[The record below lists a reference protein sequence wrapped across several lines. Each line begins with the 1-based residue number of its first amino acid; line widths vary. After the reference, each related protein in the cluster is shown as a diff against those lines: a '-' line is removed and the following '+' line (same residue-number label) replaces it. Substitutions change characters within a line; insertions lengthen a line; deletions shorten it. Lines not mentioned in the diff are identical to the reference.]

1 MKIFCAVSGGVDS
14 GVAAAILK
22 ERGDDVRGLYM
33 RHRYQPTLDA
43 DETRRVL
50 AKWASGADGEND
62 GNGRSGSGREDWVRP
77 ALYSVA
83 RNDELTEIAP
93 DAAVAFWSER
103 GLPVDAVSAFE
114 TTAFLG
120 IPLTILD
127 VDAPFAAVV
136 ENFVDEYFAAQ
147 TPNPCAL
154 CNRTIKFGLLD
165 DVCRRL
171 GGERLATGHY
181 VRKRRVA
188 DWVAELET
196 AAEKTAKSIDFDG
209 DSAVCANGET
219 CGNGGVE
226 EVSGACG
233 NGGVDEVGGTC
244 GNGGVEEVSGACGNG
259 DVGEVGGTC
268 GNGGAGALSGTCAN
282 GGEFAVLPDWLKANG
297 DAVFIE
303 RAPSAKD
310 QSYFLY
316 GVDAETLR
324 RVEFPV
330 GELEKSEVR
339 QIAQDKGLP
348 VAARKDS
355 QEVCFVP
362 DKRRLEFV
370 RDFRAANPERWSA
383 TLGDTSGDFV
393 SLDGKIIGKHAG
405 YEKFTVGQRKGL
417 GMGFC
422 ERIFVQRVDAATK
435 EVVLGPYEALAVRE
449 ICAVDANWT
458 APVPLDE
465 DFRCEIK
472 IRYRN
477 DSVAATV
484 RAGSDGTIRAIPDE
498 PRFGVAPGQAL
509 VCYWRGRLLGGGRIV
524 R

>member
-33 RHRYQPTLDA
+33 RHRYQPILDA

-50 AKWASGADGEND
+50 EKWTSGEESAK
-62 GNGRSGSGREDWVRP
+62 P

-83 RNDELTEIAP
+83 RNGDLTEIAP

-103 GLPVDAVSAFE
+103 GLPVDALSAFE

-136 ENFVDEYFAAQ
+136 ENFVDEYYAAQ

-196 AAEKTAKSIDFDG
+196 TAEKSSKSAEINAEEADGAK
-209 DSAVCANGET
+209 
-219 CGNGGVE
+219 
-226 EVSGACG
+226 
-233 NGGVDEVGGTC
+233 
-244 GNGGVEEVSGACGNG
+244 
-259 DVGEVGGTC
+259 
-268 GNGGAGALSGTCAN
+268 
-282 GGEFAVLPDWLKANG
+282 GGEFAVLPDWLKADG

-330 GELEKSEVR
+330 GELEKSDVR
-339 QIAQDKGLP
+339 QIAQDRKLP

-362 DKRRLEFV
+362 DKRRLEFI
-370 RDFRAANPERWSA
+370 RDVRAANPERWSA
-383 TLGDTSGDFV
+383 LPDDTAGDFV
-393 SLDGKIIGKHAG
+393 ALDGKKIGKHAG

-449 ICAVDANWT
+449 IGAVDANWT

>member
-33 RHRYQPTLDA
+33 RHRYQATLDA

-50 AKWASGADGEND
+50 EKWASGEISA
-62 GNGRSGSGREDWVRP
+62 RP
-77 ALYSVA
+77 ALCSVA
-83 RNDELTEIAP
+83 RNGDLTEIAP
-93 DAAVAFWSER
+93 DAAVAFWSEK

-136 ENFVDEYFAAQ
+136 ENFVDEYYSAQ

-196 AAEKTAKSIDFDG
+196 AAEEAAKSPQFNVG
-209 DSAVCANGET
+209 SAVCAS
-219 CGNGGVE
+219 GGI
-226 EVSGACG
+226 
-233 NGGVDEVGGTC
+233 
-244 GNGGVEEVSGACGNG
+244 CGNG
-259 DVGEVGGTC
+259 DVSVSDGTC
-268 GNGGAGALSGTCAN
+268 GVGEVSASGGGRGV
-282 GGEFAVLPDWLKANG
+282 GGEFAVLPDWLKSNG

-339 QIAQDKGLP
+339 QIAQNRGLP

-370 RDFRAANPERWSA
+370 REFRAANPERWRA
-383 TLGDTSGDFV
+383 LPDDTSGDFV
-393 SLDGKIIGKHAG
+393 ALDGKVIGKHAG

-422 ERIFVQRVDAATK
+422 ERIFVQRIDAATK
-435 EVVLGPYEALAVRE
+435 AVVLGPYEALAVRE
-449 ICAVDANWT
+449 ICAVDANWA

-465 DFRCEIK
+465 DFRCEIR

-509 VCYWRGRLLGGGRIV
+509 VCYWRGRLLGGGRVV

>member
-50 AKWASGADGEND
+50 EKWESGEESA
-62 GNGRSGSGREDWVRP
+62 RP

-83 RNDELTEIAP
+83 RNGELTEIAP

-136 ENFVDEYFAAQ
+136 ENFVDEYYAAQ

-196 AAEKTAKSIDFDG
+196 AAKKAAKS
-209 DSAVCANGET
+209 
-219 CGNGGVE
+219 
-226 EVSGACG
+226 
-233 NGGVDEVGGTC
+233 
-244 GNGGVEEVSGACGNG
+244 
-259 DVGEVGGTC
+259 
-268 GNGGAGALSGTCAN
+268 
-282 GGEFAVLPDWLKANG
+282 
-297 DAVFIE
+297 
-303 RAPSAKD
+303 
-310 QSYFLY
+310 
-316 GVDAETLR
+316 
-324 RVEFPV
+324 
-330 GELEKSEVR
+330 
-339 QIAQDKGLP
+339 KG
-348 VAARKDS
+348 R
-355 QEVCFVP
+355 
-362 DKRRLEFV
+362 
-370 RDFRAANPERWSA
+370 
-383 TLGDTSGDFV
+383 
-393 SLDGKIIGKHAG
+393 
-405 YEKFTVGQRKGL
+405 
-417 GMGFC
+417 
-422 ERIFVQRVDAATK
+422 
-435 EVVLGPYEALAVRE
+435 
-449 ICAVDANWT
+449 
-458 APVPLDE
+458 
-465 DFRCEIK
+465 
-472 IRYRN
+472 
-477 DSVAATV
+477 
-484 RAGSDGTIRAIPDE
+484 
-498 PRFGVAPGQAL
+498 
-509 VCYWRGRLLGGGRIV
+509 
-524 R
+524 

>member
-33 RHRYQPTLDA
+33 RHRYQATLDA

-50 AKWASGADGEND
+50 EKWASGEN
-62 GNGRSGSGREDWVRP
+62 SVKP

-83 RNDELTEIAP
+83 RNGDLTEIAP
-93 DAAVAFWSER
+93 DAAVAFWSEK

-136 ENFVDEYFAAQ
+136 ENFVDEYYSAQ

-196 AAEKTAKSIDFDG
+196 AAEEAVKSTQING
-209 DSAVCANGET
+209 DLAVCANGGI
-219 CGNGGVE
+219 CGNG
-226 EVSGACG
+226 EVPAS
-233 NGGVDEVGGTC
+233 DGTC
-244 GNGGVEEVSGACGNG
+244 GVGEISANGGGRG
-259 DVGEVGGTC
+259 VGEV
-268 GNGGAGALSGTCAN
+268 SAN
-282 GGEFAVLPDWLKANG
+282 GGGRGLGEISINGGGRGVGDEFDVLPDWLKANG
-297 DAVFIE
+297 DAEFIE

-339 QIAQDKGLP
+339 QIAQDRGLP

-370 RDFRAANPERWSA
+370 REFRAANPERWRA
-383 TLGDTSGDFV
+383 LPDDTSGDFV
-393 SLDGKIIGKHAG
+393 SLDGKVIGKHAG

-422 ERIFVQRVDAATK
+422 ERIFVQRIDAATK

-509 VCYWRGRLLGGGRIV
+509 VCYWRGRLLGGGRVV

>member
-1 MKIFCAVSGGVDS
+1 MKICCAVSGGVDS
-14 GVAAAILK
+14 GVAAASLK
-22 ERGDDVRGLYM
+22 ARGDDVRGLYM
-33 RHRYQPTLDA
+33 RHRYQATLDA

-50 AKWASGADGEND
+50 EKWASGEVSA
-62 GNGRSGSGREDWVRP
+62 RP

-83 RNDELTEIAP
+83 RNGDLTEIAP
-93 DAAVAFWSER
+93 DAAVAFWSEK
-103 GLPVDAVSAFE
+103 GLPVDALSAFE
-114 TTAFLG
+114 TTVFLG

-136 ENFVDEYFAAQ
+136 ENFVDEYYSAQ

-181 VRKRRVA
+181 VRTRRVA

-196 AAEKTAKSIDFDG
+196 AAEKAVKSTPFNG
-209 DSAVCANGET
+209 DSAVCANG
-219 CGNGGVE
+219 GI
-226 EVSGACG
+226 
-233 NGGVDEVGGTC
+233 
-244 GNGGVEEVSGACGNG
+244 CGNG
-259 DVGEVGGTC
+259 DVSASDGIC
-268 GNGGAGALSGTCAN
+268 GV
-282 GGEFAVLPDWLKANG
+282 GGEFDVLPDWLKANG
-297 DAVFIE
+297 DAEFIE

-316 GVDAETLR
+316 GVDAETLW

-339 QIAQDKGLP
+339 QIAQERGLP

-370 RDFRAANPERWSA
+370 REFRAANPERWRA
-383 TLGDTSGDFV
+383 LPDDTSGDFV

-422 ERIFVQRVDAATK
+422 ERIFVQRIDAATK

-449 ICAVDANWT
+449 ICAVDANWA

-509 VCYWRGRLLGGGRIV
+509 VCYWRGRLLGGGRVV

>member
-33 RHRYQPTLDA
+33 RHRYQATLDV

-50 AKWASGADGEND
+50 EKWASGESSAK
-62 GNGRSGSGREDWVRP
+62 P
-77 ALYSVA
+77 TLYSVA
-83 RNDELTEIAP
+83 RNGELTEIAP

-136 ENFVDEYFAAQ
+136 ENFVDEYYSAR

-188 DWVAELET
+188 DWVAEFET
-196 AAEKTAKSIDFDG
+196 AAEKAVKSTGFNG
-209 DSAVCANGET
+209 GSAVCANG
-219 CGNGGVE
+219 
-226 EVSGACG
+226 
-233 NGGVDEVGGTC
+233 GTC
-244 GNGGVEEVSGACGNG
+244 GNGDDREIGGTCGVDGVKEIGGACGNG
-259 DVGEVGGTC
+259 DVSASGGTC
-268 GNGGAGALSGTCAN
+268 GVGD
-282 GGEFAVLPDWLKANG
+282 EFAVLPDWLKANG

-339 QIAQDKGLP
+339 QIAQDRGLP

-370 RDFRAANPERWSA
+370 RDFRAANPERWRE
-383 TLGDTSGDFV
+383 LPDDTSGDFV
-393 SLDGKIIGKHAG
+393 SLDGKVIGKHAG

-435 EVVLGPYEALAVRE
+435 AVVLGPYEALAVRE
-449 ICAVDANWT
+449 ICAVDANWA

-509 VCYWRGRLLGGGRIV
+509 VCYWRGRLLGGGRVV

>member
-22 ERGDDVRGLYM
+22 ERGNDVRGLYM

-50 AKWASGADGEND
+50 EKWKNEEIWAKSAFYSTSR
-62 GNGRSGSGREDWVRP
+62 NGDLSEISPVDAVR
-77 ALYSVA
+77 
-83 RNDELTEIAP
+83 
-93 DAAVAFWSER
+93 FWSER
-103 GLPVDAVSAFE
+103 GLPIDAASALE

-136 ENFVDEYFAAQ
+136 ENFVDEYYSAR

-181 VRKRRVA
+181 ARKRRVA
-188 DWVAELET
+188 DWVAEFEST
-196 AAEKTAKSIDFDG
+196 AEQPAKSTDFNVE
-209 DSAVCANGET
+209 SAICAN
-219 CGNGGVE
+219 
-226 EVSGACG
+226 
-233 NGGVDEVGGTC
+233 GGTC
-244 GNGGVEEVSGACGNG
+244 GNDENC
-259 DVGEVGGTC
+259 EVGGVAANDGVC
-268 GNGGAGALSGTCAN
+268 GNCEI
-282 GGEFAVLPDWLKANG
+282 GGEFDVLPDWLKEDG
-297 DAVFIE
+297 DAEFIE
-303 RAPSAKD
+303 RSPSPKD

-316 GVDAETLR
+316 GVRAATLR

-330 GELEKSEVR
+330 GAFDKSEVR
-339 QIAQDKGLP
+339 RFAQDRGLP

-362 DKRRLEFV
+362 DKGRLEFV
-370 RDFRAANPERWSA
+370 RGFRAADPERWS
-383 TLGDTSGDFV
+383 GVPCDTSGDFV
-393 SLDGKIIGKHAG
+393 ALDGKTIGKHAG

-417 GMGFC
+417 GTGFG

-435 EVVLGPYEALAVRE
+435 RVVLGPYEALAVRE
-449 ICAVDANWT
+449 IGAVDANWT
-458 APVPLDE
+458 ANVPVDE

-484 RAGSDGTIRAIPDE
+484 RAGADGTIRAIPDE

-509 VCYWRGRLLGGGRIV
+509 VCYWRDRLLGGGRV
-524 R
+524 V

>member
-1 MKIFCAVSGGVDS
+1 MKVFCAVSGGVDS

-22 ERGDDVRGLYM
+22 ARGDDVRGLYM
-33 RHRYQPTLDA
+33 RHRYQATLDA

-50 AKWASGADGEND
+50 EKWGSWEND
-62 GNGRSGSGREDWVRP
+62 GSERSGDKRKDWARP
-77 ALYSVA
+77 AFYSVA
-83 RNDELTEIAP
+83 RNGDLTEIAP
-93 DAAVAFWSER
+93 DAAVAFWSEK

-136 ENFVDEYFAAQ
+136 ENFVDEYYSAQ

-188 DWVAELET
+188 DWVADVET
-196 AAEKTAKSIDFDG
+196 TAEQAVKSTEFNG
-209 DSAVCANGET
+209 DSAVCANDGI
-219 CGNGGVE
+219 CGNG
-226 EVSGACG
+226 EVRGDNVVAASDGACG
-233 NGGVDEVGGTC
+233 
-244 GNGGVEEVSGACGNG
+244 
-259 DVGEVGGTC
+259 VGEV
-268 GNGGAGALSGTCAN
+268 SAN
-282 GGEFAVLPDWLKANG
+282 DGDRGVGGEFAVLPDWLKANG

-339 QIAQDKGLP
+339 QIAQDRGLP

-370 RDFRAANPERWSA
+370 REFRAANPERWNA
-383 TLGDTSGDFV
+383 LPDDTSGDFV
-393 SLDGKIIGKHAG
+393 SLDGKVIGKHAG

-435 EVVLGPYEALAVRE
+435 AVVLGPYEALAVRE
-449 ICAVDANWT
+449 ICAVDANWA
-458 APVPLDE
+458 APVPFDE

-509 VCYWRGRLLGGGRIV
+509 VCYWRGRLLGGGRII

>member
-62 GNGRSGSGREDWVRP
+62 GNGRSGSGCEDWVRP

-83 RNDELTEIAP
+83 RNGELTEIAP

-196 AAEKTAKSIDFDG
+196 AAEKTAKSNDFDG
-209 DSAVCANGET
+209 DSAVCANG
-219 CGNGGVE
+219 GGATTG
-226 EVSGACG
+226 GACG
-233 NGGVDEVGGTC
+233 VGAVWV
-244 GNGGVEEVSGACGNG
+244 NDGACGNG

-282 GGEFAVLPDWLKANG
+282 GGEFDVLPDWLKADG

-330 GELEKSEVR
+330 GELDKSEVR
-339 QIAQDKGLP
+339 QIAQDRGLP

-362 DKRRLEFV
+362 DKRRLEFI
-370 RDFRAANPERWSA
+370 RDVRAANPERWSA
-383 TLGDTSGDFV
+383 LPDDTSGDFV
-393 SLDGKIIGKHAG
+393 ALDGKKIGKHAG

-449 ICAVDANWT
+449 ICAVDANWA

-484 RAGSDGTIRAIPDE
+484 RAGSDGTFRAIPDE

>member
-33 RHRYQPTLDA
+33 RHRYQATLDA

-50 AKWASGADGEND
+50 EKWASGEGGENRRNKD
-62 GNGRSGSGREDWVRP
+62 KRKDWARP

-83 RNDELTEIAP
+83 RNGDLTEIAS

-136 ENFVDEYFAAQ
+136 ENFVDEYYSAQ

-196 AAEKTAKSIDFDG
+196 AAEQATKSTDFNGGLTGCASGGVCGKDG
-209 DSAVCANGET
+209 AAQGDES
-219 CGNGGVE
+219 GGVE
-226 EVSGACG
+226 EVCGICG
-233 NGGVDEVGGTC
+233 NGGED
-244 GNGGVEEVSGACGNG
+244 
-259 DVGEVGGTC
+259 
-268 GNGGAGALSGTCAN
+268 
-282 GGEFAVLPDWLKANG
+282 GEFDVMPDWLKANG

-339 QIAQDKGLP
+339 QIAQDRGLP

-370 RDFRAANPERWSA
+370 RDFRAANPERWGA
-383 TLGDTSGDFV
+383 ALDDTSGDFV

-435 EVVLGPYEALAVRE
+435 AVVLGPYEALAVRE
-449 ICAVDANWT
+449 ICAVDANWA

>member
-1 MKIFCAVSGGVDS
+1 MKVFCAVSGGVDS

-50 AKWASGADGEND
+50 EKWASGVNGEDGGSEQS
-62 GNGRSGSGREDWVRP
+62 GNGCGGWRRP

-83 RNDELTEIAP
+83 RNGDLTEIAP

-136 ENFVDEYFAAQ
+136 ENFVDEYYSAQ

-196 AAEKTAKSIDFDG
+196 AAEQAEKSTDFNG
-209 DSAVCANGET
+209 DLPVCANGA
-219 CGNGGVE
+219 
-226 EVSGACG
+226 VSTA
-233 NGGVDEVGGTC
+233 
-244 GNGGVEEVSGACGNG
+244 
-259 DVGEVGGTC
+259 
-268 GNGGAGALSGTCAN
+268 
-282 GGEFAVLPDWLKANG
+282 GGEFDVLPDWLKADG
-297 DAVFIE
+297 DAEFIE

-339 QIAQDKGLP
+339 QIAQDRGLP

-370 RDFRAANPERWSA
+370 RDFRAANPERWRA
-383 TLGDTSGDFV
+383 LPDDTTGDFV
-393 SLDGKIIGKHAG
+393 SLDGKVIGKHAG

-435 EVVLGPYEALAVRE
+435 AVVLGPYEALAVRE

-484 RAGSDGTIRAIPDE
+484 RVGSDGTIRAIPDE

>member
-33 RHRYQPTLDA
+33 RHRYQATLDA

-50 AKWASGADGEND
+50 EKWASWEN
-62 GNGRSGSGREDWVRP
+62 SARP

-83 RNDELTEIAP
+83 RNGALTEVAP
-93 DAAVAFWSER
+93 DAAVAFWSEK

-136 ENFVDEYFAAQ
+136 ENFVDEYYSAQ

-196 AAEKTAKSIDFDG
+196 AAARAAKSTEFNG
-209 DSAVCANGET
+209 GSAVCANGGV
-219 CGNGGVE
+219 CGVG
-226 EVSGACG
+226 EVST
-233 NGGVDEVGGTC
+233 NDGG
-244 GNGGVEEVSGACGNG
+244 G
-259 DVGEVGGTC
+259 DVGEVSANDGIGGVDEASV
-268 GNGGAGALSGTCAN
+268 NGGGRGV
-282 GGEFAVLPDWLKANG
+282 GGEFVVLPDWLKANG

-339 QIAQDKGLP
+339 QLAQDRGLP

-383 TLGDTSGDFV
+383 ALDDTSGDFV

-422 ERIFVQRVDAATK
+422 ERIFVQRVDAATR

-458 APVPLDE
+458 APVPVDK

-484 RAGSDGTIRAIPDE
+484 RVASDGTFRAIPDE

>member
-50 AKWASGADGEND
+50 EKW
-62 GNGRSGSGREDWVRP
+62 GSGEESARP

-83 RNDELTEIAP
+83 RNGDLTEIAP

-103 GLPVDAVSAFE
+103 GLPTDALSAFE

-136 ENFVDEYFAAQ
+136 ENFVDEYYAAQ

-196 AAEKTAKSIDFDG
+196 AAEEAAKSTQLNG
-209 DSAVCANGET
+209 ESAVCAS
-219 CGNGGVE
+219 GGI
-226 EVSGACG
+226 
-233 NGGVDEVGGTC
+233 
-244 GNGGVEEVSGACGNG
+244 CGNG
-259 DVGEVGGTC
+259 DVSASDGTC
-268 GNGGAGALSGTCAN
+268 GV
-282 GGEFAVLPDWLKANG
+282 GGEFDVLPDWLKADG

-330 GELEKSEVR
+330 GELDKSEVR
-339 QIAQDKGLP
+339 KIAQDKGLP

-362 DKRRLEFV
+362 DKRRLEFI
-370 RDFRAANPERWSA
+370 RDVRAANPERWSA
-383 TLGDTSGDFV
+383 LPDDTTGDFV
-393 SLDGKIIGKHAG
+393 ALDGKKIGKHAG

-422 ERIFVQRVDAATK
+422 ERIFVQRIDAATK

-509 VCYWRGRLLGGGRIV
+509 VCYWRGRLLGGGRVV

>member
-33 RHRYQPTLDA
+33 RHRYQATLDA
-43 DETRRVL
+43 DVTRRVL
-50 AKWASGADGEND
+50 EKWASGEI
-62 GNGRSGSGREDWVRP
+62 STRP

-83 RNDELTEIAP
+83 RNGELTEIAS
-93 DAAVAFWSER
+93 DAAVAFWSEK

-136 ENFVDEYFAAQ
+136 ENFVDEYYSAQ

-196 AAEKTAKSIDFDG
+196 TAEEAVKSTLFNG
-209 DSAVCANGET
+209 DSAVCANDGI
-219 CGNGGVE
+219 CGNG
-226 EVSGACG
+226 EVSAS
-233 NGGVDEVGGTC
+233 GGTC
-244 GNGGVEEVSGACGNG
+244 G
-259 DVGEVGGTC
+259 VGEV
-268 GNGGAGALSGTCAN
+268 SAN
-282 GGEFAVLPDWLKANG
+282 GGGEFNVLPDWLKANG
-297 DAVFIE
+297 DAEFIE

-339 QIAQDKGLP
+339 QIAQDRGLP

-370 RDFRAANPERWSA
+370 REFRAANPERWRA
-383 TLGDTSGDFV
+383 LPDDTSGDFV
-393 SLDGKIIGKHAG
+393 ALDGKVIGKHAG

-435 EVVLGPYEALAVRE
+435 AVVLGPYEALAVRE
-449 ICAVDANWT
+449 ICAVDANWA
-458 APVPLDE
+458 APIPLDE

>member
-50 AKWASGADGEND
+50 EKWANGAK
-62 GNGRSGSGREDWVRP
+62 P

-83 RNDELTEIAP
+83 RNGDLTEIAP

-103 GLPVDAVSAFE
+103 GLPVDALSAFE

-136 ENFVDEYFAAQ
+136 ENFVDEYYAAQ

-188 DWVAELET
+188 DWIAELET
-196 AAEKTAKSIDFDG
+196 SPEKAQKSTEINAGLANDANPTG
-209 DSAVCANGET
+209 ASSA
-219 CGNGGVE
+219 
-226 EVSGACG
+226 S
-233 NGGVDEVGGTC
+233 D
-244 GNGGVEEVSGACGNG
+244 
-259 DVGEVGGTC
+259 
-268 GNGGAGALSGTCAN
+268 AN
-282 GGEFAVLPDWLKANG
+282 GGEFDVLPDWLKADG

-330 GELEKSEVR
+330 GELDKSEVR
-339 QIAQDKGLP
+339 QIAQDRGLP

-362 DKRRLEFV
+362 DKRRLEFI
-370 RDFRAANPERWSA
+370 RDVRAANPERWSA
-383 TLGDTSGDFV
+383 LPDDTIGDFV
-393 SLDGKIIGKHAG
+393 ALDGKVIGKHAG

-435 EVVLGPYEALAVRE
+435 AVVLGPYEALAVRE
-449 ICAVDANWT
+449 ICAVDANW
-458 APVPLDE
+458 AASVPVDE

-509 VCYWRGRLLGGGRIV
+509 VCYWRGRLLGGGRII

>member
-33 RHRYQPTLDA
+33 RHRYQATLDA

-50 AKWASGADGEND
+50 EKWASGEVSA
-62 GNGRSGSGREDWVRP
+62 RP

-83 RNDELTEIAP
+83 RNGDLTVIAP
-93 DAAVAFWSER
+93 DAAVAFWSEK
-103 GLPVDAVSAFE
+103 GLPVDALSAFE

-136 ENFVDEYFAAQ
+136 ENFVDEYYAAQ

-196 AAEKTAKSIDFDG
+196 AAEEAAKSTQLNG
-209 DSAVCANGET
+209 ESAVCAN
-219 CGNGGVE
+219 CGI
-226 EVSGACG
+226 
-233 NGGVDEVGGTC
+233 
-244 GNGGVEEVSGACGNG
+244 CGNG
-259 DVGEVGGTC
+259 DVSVSDGTC
-268 GNGGAGALSGTCAN
+268 GV
-282 GGEFAVLPDWLKANG
+282 GGEFAVLPDWLKADG

-330 GELEKSEVR
+330 GELDKSEVR
-339 QIAQDKGLP
+339 QIAQDRGLP

-370 RDFRAANPERWSA
+370 REFRAANPERWSA
-383 TLGDTSGDFV
+383 LPDDTTGDFV
-393 SLDGKIIGKHAG
+393 ALDGKKIGKHAG
-405 YEKFTVGQRKGL
+405 YEKFTVGQRKGF

-449 ICAVDANWT
+449 ICAVDANWA
-458 APVPLDE
+458 APVPHDE
-465 DFRCEIK
+465 DFRCEIT

-509 VCYWRGRLLGGGRIV
+509 VCYWRGRLLGGGRII

>member
-50 AKWASGADGEND
+50 EKWANGAK
-62 GNGRSGSGREDWVRP
+62 P

-83 RNDELTEIAP
+83 RNGDLTEIAP

-103 GLPVDAVSAFE
+103 GLPVDALSAFE

-136 ENFVDEYFAAQ
+136 ENFVDEYYAAQ

-188 DWVAELET
+188 DWIAELET
-196 AAEKTAKSIDFDG
+196 SPEKAQKSTEINAGLANDANPTG
-209 DSAVCANGET
+209 ASSA
-219 CGNGGVE
+219 
-226 EVSGACG
+226 S
-233 NGGVDEVGGTC
+233 D
-244 GNGGVEEVSGACGNG
+244 
-259 DVGEVGGTC
+259 
-268 GNGGAGALSGTCAN
+268 AN
-282 GGEFAVLPDWLKANG
+282 GGEFDVLPDWLKADG

-330 GELEKSEVR
+330 GELDKSEVR
-339 QIAQDKGLP
+339 QIAQDRGLP

-362 DKRRLEFV
+362 DKRRLEFI
-370 RDFRAANPERWSA
+370 RDVRAANPERWSA
-383 TLGDTSGDFV
+383 LPDDTIGDFV
-393 SLDGKIIGKHAG
+393 ALDGKVIGKHAG

-435 EVVLGPYEALAVRE
+435 AVVLGPYEALAVRE
-449 ICAVDANWT
+449 ICAVDANW
-458 APVPLDE
+458 AASVPVDE

-484 RAGSDGTIRAIPDE
+484 RVGSDGTIRAIPDE

-509 VCYWRGRLLGGGRIV
+509 VCYWRGRLLGGGRII

>member
-50 AKWASGADGEND
+50 EKWANGEE
-62 GNGRSGSGREDWVRP
+62 SARP

-83 RNDELTEIAP
+83 RNGESTEIAP

-136 ENFVDEYFAAQ
+136 ENFVDEYYSAQ

-196 AAEKTAKSIDFDG
+196 TAEEAVRSTQINN
-209 DSAVCANGET
+209 DSAVCI
-219 CGNGGVE
+219 NGGI
-226 EVSGACG
+226 
-233 NGGVDEVGGTC
+233 
-244 GNGGVEEVSGACGNG
+244 CGNG
-259 DVGEVGGTC
+259 DVSASDGTC
-268 GNGGAGALSGTCAN
+268 DVGKVSANDGGRGV
-282 GGEFAVLPDWLKANG
+282 GGEFNVLPDWLKADG
-297 DAVFIE
+297 DAEFIE

-339 QIAQDKGLP
+339 QIAQDRRLP

-370 RDFRAANPERWSA
+370 REFRAANPERWSA
-383 TLGDTSGDFV
+383 ALDDTSGDFV
-393 SLDGKIIGKHAG
+393 SLDGKVIGKHAG

-422 ERIFVQRVDAATK
+422 ERIFVQRVDATTK

-449 ICAVDANWT
+449 ICAVDAIW
-458 APVPLDE
+458 AAAVPIDE

-509 VCYWRGRLLGGGRIV
+509 VCYWRGRLLGGGVV

>member
-22 ERGDDVRGLYM
+22 DRGDDVRGLYM
-33 RHRYQPTLDA
+33 RHRYQATLDA

-50 AKWASGADGEND
+50 EKWASGEVSA
-62 GNGRSGSGREDWVRP
+62 RP

-83 RNDELTEIAP
+83 RNGDLTEIAP
-93 DAAVAFWSER
+93 DAAVAFWSEK

-136 ENFVDEYFAAQ
+136 ENFVDEYYSAQ

-196 AAEKTAKSIDFDG
+196 TAEEAVRSTQIND
-209 DSAVCANGET
+209 DSAVCI
-219 CGNGGVE
+219 NGGI
-226 EVSGACG
+226 
-233 NGGVDEVGGTC
+233 
-244 GNGGVEEVSGACGNG
+244 CGNG
-259 DVGEVGGTC
+259 DVSASDGTC
-268 GNGGAGALSGTCAN
+268 DVGKVSANDGGRGV
-282 GGEFAVLPDWLKANG
+282 GGEFDVLPDWLKADG
-297 DAVFIE
+297 DAEFIE

-339 QIAQDKGLP
+339 QIAQDRRLP

-370 RDFRAANPERWSA
+370 REFRAANPERWSA
-383 TLGDTSGDFV
+383 ALDDTSGDFV
-393 SLDGKIIGKHAG
+393 SLDGKVIGKHAG

-422 ERIFVQRVDAATK
+422 ERIFVQRVDATTK

-449 ICAVDANWT
+449 ICAVDAIW
-458 APVPLDE
+458 AAAVPIDE

-509 VCYWRGRLLGGGRIV
+509 VCYWRGRLLGGGVV

>member
-1 MKIFCAVSGGVDS
+1 MKVFCAVSGGVDS

-33 RHRYQPTLDA
+33 RHRYQATLDA

-50 AKWASGADGEND
+50 EKWASGENL
-62 GNGRSGSGREDWVRP
+62 VKP

-83 RNDELTEIAP
+83 RNGDLTEIAS
-93 DAAVAFWSER
+93 DAVVAFWSEK

-136 ENFVDEYFAAQ
+136 ENFVDEYYSAQ

-196 AAEKTAKSIDFDG
+196 AAEEAVKSTPFNG
-209 DSAVCANGET
+209 DSAVCVNDGI
-219 CGNGGVE
+219 
-226 EVSGACG
+226 
-233 NGGVDEVGGTC
+233 
-244 GNGGVEEVSGACGNG
+244 CGNG
-259 DVGEVGGTC
+259 DVSASGGIYGNRDVSASGGTC
-268 GNGGAGALSGTCAN
+268 GVGEVSAN
-282 GGEFAVLPDWLKANG
+282 GGGLGVGGEFDVLPDWLKEDG

-339 QIAQDKGLP
+339 QIAQDRGLP

-370 RDFRAANPERWSA
+370 REFRAANPERWRA
-383 TLGDTSGDFV
+383 LPDDTSGDFV
-393 SLDGKIIGKHAG
+393 ALDGKVIGKHAG

-435 EVVLGPYEALAVRE
+435 AVVLGPYEALAVRE
-449 ICAVDANWT
+449 IYAVDANWA

>member
-33 RHRYQPTLDA
+33 RHRCQTTLAA

-50 AKWASGADGEND
+50 EKWASGEVSA
-62 GNGRSGSGREDWVRP
+62 RP

-83 RNDELTEIAP
+83 RNGDLTEIAP
-93 DAAVAFWSER
+93 DAAVAFWSEK

-136 ENFVDEYFAAQ
+136 ENFVDEYYSAQ

-196 AAEKTAKSIDFDG
+196 AAEEAVKSTQFDG
-209 DSAVCANGET
+209 DSAVCANG
-219 CGNGGVE
+219 GI
-226 EVSGACG
+226 
-233 NGGVDEVGGTC
+233 
-244 GNGGVEEVSGACGNG
+244 CGNG
-259 DVGEVGGTC
+259 DVSANDGDRGVGDVSANDG
-268 GNGGAGALSGTCAN
+268 GRGVGDVSANGGACGV
-282 GGEFAVLPDWLKANG
+282 GGEFDVLPDWLKSNG

-339 QIAQDKGLP
+339 QIAQVRGLP

-370 RDFRAANPERWSA
+370 REFRAANPERWRA
-383 TLGDTSGDFV
+383 LPDDTSGDFV

-422 ERIFVQRVDAATK
+422 ERIFVQRIDAATK

-449 ICAVDANWT
+449 ICAVDANWA

-509 VCYWRGRLLGGGRIV
+509 VCYWRGRLLGGGRVV

>member
-50 AKWASGADGEND
+50 EKWANGEE
-62 GNGRSGSGREDWVRP
+62 SARP
-77 ALYSVA
+77 ALYTVA
-83 RNDELTEIAP
+83 RNGDLTEIAL

-103 GLPVDAVSAFE
+103 GLPVDALSAFE

-136 ENFVDEYFAAQ
+136 ENFVDEYYAAQ

-154 CNRTIKFGLLD
+154 CNRTIKFGLLV

-188 DWVAELET
+188 DWVAEVET
-196 AAEKTAKSIDFDG
+196 AAEKAAKSPEINAE
-209 DSAVCANGET
+209 SA
-219 CGNGGVE
+219 
-226 EVSGACG
+226 SGA
-233 NGGVDEVGGTC
+233 
-244 GNGGVEEVSGACGNG
+244 SR
-259 DVGEVGGTC
+259 DVGEESVNGASRGVGEESAS
-268 GNGGAGALSGTCAN
+268 GASRGVGEESASS
-282 GGEFAVLPDWLKANG
+282 GEFAVLPDWLKADG
-297 DAVFIE
+297 DSVFIE

-330 GELEKSEVR
+330 GELDKSEVR
-339 QIAQDKGLP
+339 QIAQDRELP

-370 RDFRAANPERWSA
+370 REFRAANPERWSA
-383 TLGDTSGDFV
+383 ALDDTTGDFV

-449 ICAVDANWT
+449 ICAVDANWA

>member
-33 RHRYQPTLDA
+33 RHRYQATLDA

-50 AKWASGADGEND
+50 KKWESGEN
-62 GNGRSGSGREDWVRP
+62 GGSGRNEDKRKGWARP

-83 RNDELTEIAP
+83 RNGELTEIAP

-154 CNRTIKFGLLD
+154 CNRTIKFGLLA

-196 AAEKTAKSIDFDG
+196 AAEQAAKSTEFNGGSADCASDG
-209 DSAVCANGET
+209 GGGVGDVSANDEV
-219 CGNGGVE
+219 CGNND
-226 EVSGACG
+226 VSV
-233 NGGVDEVGGTC
+233 NDGTC
-244 GNGGVEEVSGACGNG
+244 GVGGVREVDGVCGV
-259 DVGEVGGTC
+259 D
-268 GNGGAGALSGTCAN
+268 
-282 GGEFAVLPDWLKANG
+282 GEFDVLSDWLKANG

-370 RDFRAANPERWSA
+370 REFRAANPERWGA
-383 TLGDTSGDFV
+383 LPDDTSGDFV

>member
-1 MKIFCAVSGGVDS
+1 MKVFCAVSGGVDS

-33 RHRYQPTLDA
+33 RHRYQATLDA

-50 AKWASGADGEND
+50 EKWGSWEND
-62 GNGRSGSGREDWVRP
+62 GSERSEDKRKDWARP

-83 RNDELTEIAP
+83 RNGDLTEIAP
-93 DAAVAFWSER
+93 DAAVAFWSEK

-136 ENFVDEYFAAQ
+136 ENFVDEYYTAQ

-188 DWVAELET
+188 DWVAEVET
-196 AAEKTAKSIDFDG
+196 TAEQAAKSTEFNG
-209 DSAVCANGET
+209 GSAVCANDGI
-219 CGNGGVE
+219 CGNG
-226 EVSGACG
+226 EVRGDNVVAASDGACG
-233 NGGVDEVGGTC
+233 
-244 GNGGVEEVSGACGNG
+244 
-259 DVGEVGGTC
+259 VGEVSANDGGR
-268 GNGGAGALSGTCAN
+268 GVGD
-282 GGEFAVLPDWLKANG
+282 EFAVLPDWLKANG

-339 QIAQDKGLP
+339 QIAQDRGLP

-370 RDFRAANPERWSA
+370 RDFRAANPERWNA
-383 TLGDTSGDFV
+383 LPDDTSGDFV
-393 SLDGKIIGKHAG
+393 SLDGKVIGKHAG

-435 EVVLGPYEALAVRE
+435 AVVLGPYEALAVRE
-449 ICAVDANWT
+449 ICAVDANWA

-509 VCYWRGRLLGGGRIV
+509 VCYWRGRLLGGGRII

>member
-50 AKWASGADGEND
+50 EKWANGAK
-62 GNGRSGSGREDWVRP
+62 P

-83 RNDELTEIAP
+83 RNGDLTEIAP

-136 ENFVDEYFAAQ
+136 ENFVDEYYAAQ

-188 DWVAELET
+188 DWIAELET
-196 AAEKTAKSIDFDG
+196 SPEKAQKSTEINAGLANDANPTGAF
-209 DSAVCANGET
+209 SA
-219 CGNGGVE
+219 
-226 EVSGACG
+226 S
-233 NGGVDEVGGTC
+233 D
-244 GNGGVEEVSGACGNG
+244 
-259 DVGEVGGTC
+259 
-268 GNGGAGALSGTCAN
+268 AN
-282 GGEFAVLPDWLKANG
+282 GGEFDVLPDWLKADG

-330 GELEKSEVR
+330 GELDKSEVR

-362 DKRRLEFV
+362 DKRRLEFI
-370 RDFRAANPERWSA
+370 RDVRAANPERWSA
-383 TLGDTSGDFV
+383 LPDDTTGDFV
-393 SLDGKIIGKHAG
+393 ALDGKVIGKHAG

-435 EVVLGPYEALAVRE
+435 AVVLGPYEALAVRE

-458 APVPLDE
+458 APVPVDE

-484 RAGSDGTIRAIPDE
+484 RVASDGTFRAIPDE

>member
-50 AKWASGADGEND
+50 EKWESGEDWGNGAERADG
-62 GNGRSGSGREDWVRP
+62 GNWAKP
-77 ALYSVA
+77 ALFSVA
-83 RNDELTEIAP
+83 RNGELTEIAP

-136 ENFVDEYFAAQ
+136 ENFVDEYYAAR

-154 CNRTIKFGLLD
+154 CNRTIKFGLLV

-181 VRKRRVA
+181 VRRRRVA
-188 DWVAELET
+188 DWVAELE
-196 AAEKTAKSIDFDG
+196 AATENSTE
-209 DSAVCANGET
+209 SAEIN
-219 CGNGGVE
+219 GNG
-226 EVSGACG
+226 
-233 NGGVDEVGGTC
+233 
-244 GNGGVEEVSGACGNG
+244 
-259 DVGEVGGTC
+259 
-268 GNGGAGALSGTCAN
+268 AGCVNCADCAKD
-282 GGEFAVLPDWLKANG
+282 GEFAVLPDWLKKDG
-297 DAVFIE
+297 DAFFIE

-310 QSYFLY
+310 QSYFLH

-330 GELEKSEVR
+330 GEFEKSEVR
-339 QIAQDKGLP
+339 QIAQNRGLP
-348 VAARKDS
+348 VATRKDS

-370 RDFRAANPERWSA
+370 REFRAANPERWSA
-383 TLGDTSGDFV
+383 VPDDTTGDFV
-393 SLDGKIIGKHAG
+393 ALDGKKIGKHAG

-449 ICAVDANWT
+449 ICAVDANWA
-458 APVPLDE
+458 APVPFDE
-465 DFRCEIK
+465 NFRCEIK
-472 IRYRN
+472 IRYRS

-509 VCYWRGRLLGGGRIV
+509 VCYWRGRLLGGGRVV

>member
-50 AKWASGADGEND
+50 EKWESGEKSA
-62 GNGRSGSGREDWVRP
+62 RP

-83 RNDELTEIAP
+83 RNGELTEIAP

-136 ENFVDEYFAAQ
+136 ENFVDEYYAAR

-154 CNRTIKFGLLD
+154 CNRTIKFGLLA

-196 AAEKTAKSIDFDG
+196 AAEQAAKSTEINAE
-209 DSAVCANGET
+209 SAN
-219 CGNGGVE
+219 
-226 EVSGACG
+226 
-233 NGGVDEVGGTC
+233 D
-244 GNGGVEEVSGACGNG
+244 
-259 DVGEVGGTC
+259 
-268 GNGGAGALSGTCAN
+268 AN
-282 GGEFAVLPDWLKANG
+282 GGEFNVLPDWLKAEG

-303 RAPSAKD
+303 QAPSAKD

-330 GELEKSEVR
+330 GELDKSKVR
-339 QIAQDKGLP
+339 QIAQDRGLP

-370 RDFRAANPERWSA
+370 REFRAANPERWSA
-383 TLGDTSGDFV
+383 VSDDTTGDFV
-393 SLDGKIIGKHAG
+393 SLDGKVIGKHGG

-458 APVPLDE
+458 APVPVDE

-509 VCYWRGRLLGGGRIV
+509 VCYWRGRLLGGGRVV

>member
-50 AKWASGADGEND
+50 EKWANGEE
-62 GNGRSGSGREDWVRP
+62 SARP

-83 RNDELTEIAP
+83 RNGESTEIAP

-188 DWVAELET
+188 DWVAELEKT
-196 AAEKTAKSIDFDG
+196 AEKAAKSTEINAENAGCASCEDNASCVDG
-209 DSAVCANGET
+209 ERATNG
-219 CGNGGVE
+219 
-226 EVSGACG
+226 
-233 NGGVDEVGGTC
+233 
-244 GNGGVEEVSGACGNG
+244 
-259 DVGEVGGTC
+259 
-268 GNGGAGALSGTCAN
+268 AN
-282 GGEFAVLPDWLKANG
+282 GGEFDVLPDWLKADG
-297 DAVFIE
+297 DAEFIE

-316 GVDAETLR
+316 GVGAETLR

-330 GELEKSEVR
+330 GELDKSEVR
-339 QIAQDKGLP
+339 QMAQDRGLP

-362 DKRRLEFV
+362 DKRRLEFIRDV
-370 RDFRAANPERWSA
+370 RAENPERWSA
-383 TLGDTSGDFV
+383 LPNDTTGDFV
-393 SLDGKIIGKHAG
+393 ALDGKVIGKHAG

-458 APVPLDE
+458 APVPVDE

-484 RAGSDGTIRAIPDE
+484 RVASDGTFRAIPDE

-509 VCYWRGRLLGGGRIV
+509 VCYWQGRLLGGGRIV

>member
-33 RHRYQPTLDA
+33 RHRYQPTLAA

-50 AKWASGADGEND
+50 EKWESGEDGAK
-62 GNGRSGSGREDWVRP
+62 P
-77 ALYSVA
+77 ALYAVA
-83 RNDELTEIAP
+83 RNGDLTEIAP

-196 AAEKTAKSIDFDG
+196 AAEKAAKSTEINAE
-209 DSAVCANGET
+209 SAGCA
-219 CGNGGVE
+219 
-226 EVSGACG
+226 SR
-233 NGGVDEVGGTC
+233 GVDEESASGADCGVGG
-244 GNGGVEEVSGACGNG
+244 ESVS
-259 DVGEVGGTC
+259 D
-268 GNGGAGALSGTCAN
+268 
-282 GGEFAVLPDWLKANG
+282 GEFSVLPDWLKADG

-330 GELEKSEVR
+330 GKLDKSEVR
-339 QIAQDKGLP
+339 QIAQDRGLP

-370 RDFRAANPERWSA
+370 REFRAANPERWSA
-383 TLGDTSGDFV
+383 ALGDTTGDFV
-393 SLDGKIIGKHAG
+393 SLGGKVIGKHAG

-435 EVVLGPYEALAVRE
+435 QVVLGPYEALAVRE

-509 VCYWRGRLLGGGRIV
+509 VCYWQGRLLGGGRIV

>member
-50 AKWASGADGEND
+50 EKWANGEE
-62 GNGRSGSGREDWVRP
+62 SARP

-83 RNDELTEIAP
+83 RNGESTEIAP

-136 ENFVDEYFAAQ
+136 ENFVDEYYSAQ

-196 AAEKTAKSIDFDG
+196 TAEEAVRSTQINN
-209 DSAVCANGET
+209 DSAVCI
-219 CGNGGVE
+219 NGGI
-226 EVSGACG
+226 
-233 NGGVDEVGGTC
+233 
-244 GNGGVEEVSGACGNG
+244 CGNG
-259 DVGEVGGTC
+259 DVSASDGTC
-268 GNGGAGALSGTCAN
+268 DVGKVSANDGGRGV
-282 GGEFAVLPDWLKANG
+282 GGEFNVLPDWLKADG
-297 DAVFIE
+297 DAEFIE

-339 QIAQDKGLP
+339 QIAQDRRLP

-370 RDFRAANPERWSA
+370 REFRAANPERWSA
-383 TLGDTSGDFV
+383 ALDDTSGDFV
-393 SLDGKIIGKHAG
+393 SLDGKVIGKHAG

-458 APVPLDE
+458 APVPVDE

-484 RAGSDGTIRAIPDE
+484 RVASDGTFRAIPDE

-509 VCYWRGRLLGGGRIV
+509 VCYWQGRLLGGGRIV

>member
-1 MKIFCAVSGGVDS
+1 
-14 GVAAAILK
+14 VAK
-22 ERGDDVRGLYM
+22 V
-33 RHRYQPTLDA
+33 
-43 DETRRVL
+43 ETTTEKSTKS
-50 AKWASGADGEND
+50 AETNANEADG
-62 GNGRSGSGREDWVRP
+62 
-77 ALYSVA
+77 
-83 RNDELTEIAP
+83 
-93 DAAVAFWSER
+93 
-103 GLPVDAVSAFE
+103 
-114 TTAFLG
+114 
-120 IPLTILD
+120 
-127 VDAPFAAVV
+127 
-136 ENFVDEYFAAQ
+136 
-147 TPNPCAL
+147 
-154 CNRTIKFGLLD
+154 
-165 DVCRRL
+165 
-171 GGERLATGHY
+171 
-181 VRKRRVA
+181 
-188 DWVAELET
+188 
-196 AAEKTAKSIDFDG
+196 
-209 DSAVCANGET
+209 
-219 CGNGGVE
+219 
-226 EVSGACG
+226 
-233 NGGVDEVGGTC
+233 
-244 GNGGVEEVSGACGNG
+244 
-259 DVGEVGGTC
+259 
-268 GNGGAGALSGTCAN
+268 AN
-282 GGEFAVLPDWLKANG
+282 GGEFDVLPDWLKANG
-297 DAVFIE
+297 DAEFIE

-330 GELEKSEVR
+330 GELDKSEVR
-339 QIAQDKGLP
+339 QIAQDRGLP

-370 RDFRAANPERWSA
+370 REFRAANPERWSA
-383 TLGDTSGDFV
+383 LPDDTSGDFV
-393 SLDGKIIGKHAG
+393 SLDGKVIGKHAG

-435 EVVLGPYEALAVRE
+435 AVVLGPYEALAVRE

-509 VCYWRGRLLGGGRIV
+509 VCYWRGRLLGGGRVV

>member
-1 MKIFCAVSGGVDS
+1 MKVFCAVSGGVDS

-33 RHRYQPTLDA
+33 RHRYQATLDA

-50 AKWASGADGEND
+50 EKWISGEN
-62 GNGRSGSGREDWVRP
+62 SAKP

-83 RNDELTEIAP
+83 RNGDLTEIAP
-93 DAAVAFWSER
+93 DAAVAFWSEK

-136 ENFVDEYFAAQ
+136 ENFVDEYYAAQ

-196 AAEKTAKSIDFDG
+196 TAEQAAKSTDFNG
-209 DSAVCANGET
+209 GLAVCANSGVCGE
-219 CGNGGVE
+219 GGVR
-226 EVSGACG
+226 
-233 NGGVDEVGGTC
+233 EVGEIC
-244 GNGGVEEVSGACGNG
+244 GGDGVGK
-259 DVGEVGGTC
+259 VGEIC
-268 GNGGAGALSGTCAN
+268 GV

-297 DAVFIE
+297 DAEFIE

-339 QIAQDKGLP
+339 QIAQDRGLP

-370 RDFRAANPERWSA
+370 REFRAANPERWSE
-383 TLGDTSGDFV
+383 LPDDTSGDFV
-393 SLDGKIIGKHAG
+393 ALDGKVIGKHAG

-435 EVVLGPYEALAVRE
+435 AVVLGPYEALAVRE
-449 ICAVDANWT
+449 ICAVDANWA